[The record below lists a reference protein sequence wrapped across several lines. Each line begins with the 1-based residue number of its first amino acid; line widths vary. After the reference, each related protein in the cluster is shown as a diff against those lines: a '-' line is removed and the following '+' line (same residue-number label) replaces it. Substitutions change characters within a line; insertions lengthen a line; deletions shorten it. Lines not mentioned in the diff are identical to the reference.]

1 MTTKTLP
8 FLAEMEAAAARGD
21 KTTTA
26 RNHRQGRPG
35 DRVITRNG
43 LLLRFTEV
51 EKVRLDT
58 VRDHYWRDE
67 GCSSPEDFE
76 RVWCGIHPRKGFV
89 PDQMVW
95 LHRFVVERSG
105 LNGPADNPPSRNE
118 ED

>member
-1 MTTKTLP
+1 MAERTLP
-8 FLAEMEAAAARGD
+8 FLARMEQAAARGD

-26 RNHRQGRPG
+26 RTQRYGRPG

-51 EKVRLDT
+51 EKVRLDV

-76 RVWCGIHPRKGFV
+76 QVWCGIHPLKGYV

-95 LHRFVVERSG
+95 LHRFVVERTD
-105 LNGPADNPPSRNE
+105 LNGSDDNE
-118 ED
+118 TAGEDRA